1 MSIEERTNAV
11 LEKIE
16 GMKITEDRIKTLEE
30 NDATLRA
37 DTDMLTACVLEM
49 SEIIYA

>member
-1 MSIEERTNAV
+1 MTIEERKNAV

-16 GMKITEDRIKTLEE
+16 SMKITEDRIKKLEE
-30 NDATLRA
+30 NDEALRA